1 MATDYQSIENF
12 AVPQAIDATS
22 TVQNN
27 PLGLIVRARDG
38 GSTQLGVGE
47 FIYLPGVASTV
58 VGSAARII
66 ESSTGT
72 PALPGYA
79 TELFAAATTVGA
91 MGVSMSANVASQ
103 YGWYQISGL
112 AKVHVIAASVS
123 TAAMILEGEP
133 VYPSTTAG
141 AVTDN
146 ATGTAANV
154 FITSASFSKIPTAV
168 PASPTFVAP
177 AAGGGLLDEALD
189 ISETGVDVDASHG
202 WTAPFVLK
210 VDDEQMYAYVAATTN
225 TFTVLRGINGSA
237 AATHADNTAYTG
249 AEVDVTTDP
258 QHLYIRINRPV
269 SQGTAI

>member
-1 MATDYQSIENF
+1 MATDYQSIEDF
-12 AVPQAIDATS
+12 AVPQAIDETS
-22 TVQNN
+22 SLQNN

-66 ESSTGT
+66 ESATGT

-103 YGWYQISGL
+103 YGWYQVSGL
-112 AKVHVIAASVS
+112 AKVHVTAAAVS
-123 TAAMILEGEP
+123 TTLVLEGEP

-168 PASPTFVAP
+168 PSSPTFVA
-177 AAGGGLLDEALD
+177 AGGTSILAEALD
-189 ISETGVDVDASHG
+189 ISETAVDVDASHSL
-202 WTAPFVLK
+202 TSPFVMK
-210 VDDEQMYAYVAATTN
+210 VDDEQMYGYVISTN
-225 TFTVLRGINGSA
+225 TFTVLRGINGTA
-237 AATHADNTAYTG
+237 AATHLDNAPYTV
-249 AEVDVTTDP
+249 EELDVATDP

-269 SQGTAI
+269 SQGNAI

>member
-1 MATDYQSIENF
+1 MATDYQSIESF
-12 AVPQAIDATS
+12 AVPQAVDATS

-66 ESSTGT
+66 ESATGT

-91 MGVSMSANVASQ
+91 MGVSMSANVANQ

-133 VYPSTTAG
+133 VYPTTAG

-146 ATGTAANV
+146 ATGTAQNV

-168 PASPTFVAP
+168 PGSPTFVAP
-177 AAGGGLLDEALD
+177 GGAGLLNEPLD

-237 AATHADNTAYTG
+237 AATHADDTAYTG

>member
-1 MATDYQSIENF
+1 MATDYQSIEDF
-12 AVPQAIDATS
+12 AVPQAIDETS
-22 TVQNN
+22 SLQNN

-58 VGSAARII
+58 VGSVARII
-66 ESSTGT
+66 ESATGT

-112 AKVHVIAASVS
+112 AKVHVTSAAVS
-123 TAAMILEGEP
+123 STMILEGEP

-146 ATGTAANV
+146 ATGTAQNV

-168 PASPTFVAP
+168 PASPTFEAADGTSLLGAAVTTTTTTAVTVA
-177 AAGGGLLDEALD
+177 
-189 ISETGVDVDASHG
+189 ASHAM
-202 WTAPFVLK
+202 TPPFVLK
-210 VDDEQMYAYVAATTN
+210 VDDEQMYAYVAASTN
-225 TFTVLRGINGSA
+225 VFTVVRGVNGST
-237 AATHADNTAYTG
+237 AATHLISTAYTRD
-249 AEVDVTTDP
+249 VIDVTTDP

>member
-1 MATDYQSIENF
+1 MATDYQSIEDF
-12 AVPQAIDATS
+12 AVPQAIDETS
-22 TVQNN
+22 TKQLN
-27 PLGLIVRARDG
+27 PLGLIIRARDA
-38 GSTQLGVGE
+38 GSTQLGTGE

-66 ESSTGT
+66 ESATGT

-79 TELFAAATTVGA
+79 TELFATATTVGA
-91 MGVSMSANVASQ
+91 MGVAMSANNASSS
-103 YGWYQISGL
+103 YGWYQLSGL
-112 AKVHVIAASVS
+112 AKVHVTSAAVS
-123 TAAMILEGEP
+123 STMILEGEP

-154 FITSASFSKIPTAV
+154 FISSASFSKIPTAV

-177 AAGGGLLDEALD
+177 GGTGLLAEALD
-189 ISETGVDVDASHG
+189 ATETGVDVDASHG

-210 VDDEQMYAYVAATTN
+210 CEDEQMYAYVAASTN
-225 TFTVLRGINGSA
+225 TFNVVRGVNGTT
-237 AATHADNTAYTG
+237 AATHDDNTAYTG
-249 AEVDVTTDP
+249 AELDVTTDA